1 MKNKKTTT
9 KKDKEQEHALKQ
21 EQEDINDLSDKRM
34 LSLLVELTDT
44 AYWKAI
50 QKYIRSRD
58 MTIIS
63 TFYSIDPFKE
73 PTQMARAQ
81 GIRIGLYDMESAIIQ
96 EKNNREKNAN
106 KDVLTE

>member
-9 KKDKEQEHALKQ
+9 KKDKEQEHAPKQ

-34 LSLLVELTDT
+34 FSLLVELTDT

>member
-9 KKDKEQEHALKQ
+9 KKDKEQEHAPKQ
-21 EQEDINDLSDKRM
+21 EQEDLNDLSYKRM
-34 LSLLVELTDT
+34 FSLLVELTDT
-44 AYWKAI
+44 VYWKAI

-58 MTIIS
+58 MTNIS

-73 PTQMARAQ
+73 PTMMARAQ

-96 EKNNREKNAN
+96 EKNNREKN
-106 KDVLTE
+106 KDENMLTK